1 MLVTV
6 LSLLDRLTESFWCRL
21 TNDAPHPQSGLH
33 GLLRPHSVRMR
44 SIISTTALS
53 NTASCMWSMNVLLLP
68 LDLARRHE
76 FGPAWASHRSGVCL
90 MNQ

>member
-6 LSLLDRLTESFWCRL
+6 LSLLDRFTESFWCRL

-33 GLLRPHSVRMR
+33 GLQRPHSVRMWSIIS
-44 SIISTTALS
+44 SIISTTAL
-53 NTASCMWSMNVLLLP
+53 CMWSMNVLLLP

-76 FGPAWASHRSGVCL
+76 FGPACASHRSGVCL